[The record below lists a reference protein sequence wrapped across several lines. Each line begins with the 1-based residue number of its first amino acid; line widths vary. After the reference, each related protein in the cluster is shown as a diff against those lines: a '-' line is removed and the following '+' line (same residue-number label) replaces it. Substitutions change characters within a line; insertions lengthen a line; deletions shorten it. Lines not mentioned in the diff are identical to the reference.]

1 MNLTVGTLILGT
13 RPFNVRRAVISRR
26 EHLWEIEVETESEEF
41 DGERWEPRLY
51 HQGLLASAFENV
63 GLEGKRTSWIATN
76 DKGYPHPEGGYMC
89 VLGHHDVRSCIVTFG
104 NQSGGHLE
112 LKWSGKCDVFWN
124 DEFSEDIPFDCT
136 CMAIVND

>member
-1 MNLTVGTLILGT
+1 MSSIVGPLTLGT
-13 RPFNVRRAVISRR
+13 RHFNIRRAIIARR

-51 HQGLLASAFENV
+51 HQGLLASAFEDV
-63 GLEGKRTSWIATN
+63 GLEGKRTSWITTN
-76 DKGYPHPEGGYMC
+76 DEGYLHPEGGYMC
-89 VLGHHDVRSCIVTFG
+89 VFGHHDVMSCIVTFG
-104 NQSGGHLE
+104 NQSAGHLE
-112 LKWSGKCDVFWN
+112 LKWPGKCDVFWD